1 MNFVY
6 TPQLRATAR
15 ESHATTRERE
25 QLNQLRVKIESFE
38 NNLMGEALGYDF
50 LVVRYAK
57 VCFGGKASTLKG

>member
-1 MNFVY
+1 M
-6 TPQLRATAR
+6 PI
-15 ESHATTRERE
+15 ERE

>member
-1 MNFVY
+1 MNFV
-6 TPQLRATAR
+6 TPQLRAR

-25 QLNQLRVKIESFE
+25 QVLRVKFEPFE
-38 NNLMGEALGYDF
+38 NNLMGKALDYDF